1 VAGPFLQQL
10 RGVLSGMPEEVVAK
24 LTEMLQEMAADISQ
38 HGQQVSVL
46 LSLQW
51 SG

>member
-1 VAGPFLQQL
+1 MAGPYLQQL
-10 RGVLSGMPEEVVAK
+10 RGLLSSLPEEVVAK
-24 LTEMLQEMAADISQ
+24 LTEMLQEMAADISR

-46 LSLQW
+46 LSLPW